1 MRKRR
6 GIALILVLMVFG
18 VLFSSCSK
26 DKKDE
31 DNKKYTIGIT
41 QYVQHD
47 ALDSARKG
55 FVDGLSEEGYK
66 EGENIVFDYENAQ
79 GDISIAQ
86 TISNQFV
93 SNKVDMIF
101 AIATPSLQS
110 AYNAT
115 NDIPIVFTAVTDP
128 IEAGVAESWD
138 ASGTNVTGTSDMVS
152 MDQQLNLLLSLT
164 KDINTIGVIYNS
176 SEANSLIQVE
186 ELKKSAEKNNVIV
199 KEISV
204 TNVSEINQNLSSV
217 INSIDALYVPTD
229 NTAASAYDLIGSICC
244 GKNIPMLCA
253 EEAGVSKG
261 GLCSIGIDYYKLGK
275 EAAAKAVE
283 ILEGGDVSNI
293 KIDTLKDMTITI
305 NEEAAEKMNIS
316 IPDEIK
322 DKAVFVTGGVN

>member
-31 DNKKYTIGIT
+31 DDKKYTIGIT

-101 AIATPSLQS
+101 C
-110 AYNAT
+110 
-115 NDIPIVFTAVTDP
+115 
-128 IEAGVAESWD
+128 
-138 ASGTNVTGTSDMVS
+138 
-152 MDQQLNLLLSLT
+152 
-164 KDINTIGVIYNS
+164 
-176 SEANSLIQVE
+176 
-186 ELKKSAEKNNVIV
+186 
-199 KEISV
+199 SV
-204 TNVSEINQNLSSV
+204 
-217 INSIDALYVPTD
+217 
-229 NTAASAYDLIGSICC
+229 G
-244 GKNIPMLCA
+244 
-253 EEAGVSKG
+253 
-261 GLCSIGIDYYKLGK
+261 
-275 EAAAKAVE
+275 
-283 ILEGGDVSNI
+283 
-293 KIDTLKDMTITI
+293 
-305 NEEAAEKMNIS
+305 
-316 IPDEIK
+316 
-322 DKAVFVTGGVN
+322 